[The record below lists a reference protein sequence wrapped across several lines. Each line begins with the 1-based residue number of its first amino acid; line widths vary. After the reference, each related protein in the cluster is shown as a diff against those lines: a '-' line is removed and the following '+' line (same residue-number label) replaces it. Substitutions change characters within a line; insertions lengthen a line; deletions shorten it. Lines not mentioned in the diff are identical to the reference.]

1 MDVSTFEL
9 FGQTLNLKDLAARNQ
24 IGSLSNEL
32 NEIDTKFETE
42 IAKINSFDEKIK
54 ENFIFV
60 SLMNGEDT
68 YSKFEAAIEQCPEN
82 GIIIIDGEYTIDFR
96 AKYSLEISK
105 PLTMFGGVV
114 NIVNLDDANGAF
126 YVVHHT
132 KNVTFDSVR
141 FNGDKNYIVN
151 TKGINNTIANC
162 VFAITESCTAIR
174 FCNQGNL
181 IIGCTV
187 NSTSANAAIEHN
199 VLDGDDG
206 TNWTI
211 NNKIADCYINHAG
224 SGGGL
229 LVAKTTQ
236 AHLPEGLTVEN
247 TQFFGNAAANSNVVI
262 DALYYG
268 AFVNCIFDQCKTQNV
283 ALRANNDIV
292 KGVSFGNCYFG
303 SNIRTIIGVYAIA
316 ANAVTSISFNACYAN
331 VKMFQCEAN
340 CQNVS
345 ISGCSV
351 ECDDVAVWVSK
362 GKNIIATANNFL
374 TNGSYYFYYDAGES
388 GKVVSKN
395 NIKKGGATGSY
406 TPNTNGFFEDYD
418 A

>member
-1 MDVSTFEL
+1 MDVSKISL
-9 FGQTLNLKDLAARNQ
+9 FDQTLNIKDETARSGVAALEALQN
-24 IGSLSNEL
+24 
-32 NEIDTKFETE
+32 
-42 IAKINSFDEKIK
+42 AIK
-54 ENFIFV
+54 EGFVFV
-60 SLMNGEDT
+60 SLMDGEDD
-68 YSKFEAAIEQCPEN
+68 YAKFKAAIDQCPEN
-82 GIIIIDGEYTIDFR
+82 GVIIIDGEYTIDFR

-132 KNVTFDSVR
+132 KNVTFYSVH
-141 FNGDKNYIVN
+141 FTGNKNYIVN

-162 VFAITESCTAIR
+162 VFTITETCTAIK
-174 FCNQGNL
+174 FCNHGNL
-181 IIGCTV
+181 IIGCVV

-199 VLDGDDG
+199 ALDGDDG

-211 NNKIADCYINHAG
+211 NNKISDCYINHEG

-247 TQFFGNAAANSNVVI
+247 TQFIGSANANSNVVI

-268 AFVNCIFDQCKTQNV
+268 AFVNCIFDQCKAQNV
-283 ALRANNDIV
+283 ALRASNDIV

-316 ANAVTSISFNACYAN
+316 TNAVTSISFNACYAN
-331 VKMFQCEAN
+331 IKMFQCEAN

-351 ECDDVAVWVSK
+351 ECEDVAVWVSK
-362 GKNIIATANNFL
+362 GKNIIATANSFL

-395 NIKKGGATGSY
+395 NIKKGNATGSY
-406 TPNTNGFFEDYD
+406 TPDTNGFFEDYD